1 MTHPRPFDA
10 GTGAPET
17 ERRAPKRAAFAAA
30 LDECR
35 ASLLA
40 PDGDSPESQ
49 RRFMRAFAETVRRLE
64 VPPERFLA
72 AFKKMAINAP
82 TIARL
87 PADERMEA
95 MHRLTTIAIATYY
108 QADGLDGSGEQ
119 SRTR

>member
-1 MTHPRPFDA
+1 MSHPRLDDA
-10 GTGAPET
+10 GTNAPRT
-17 ERRAPKRAAFAAA
+17 ERHAPTRSAFAAA

-40 PDGDSPESQ
+40 PDGDRPEAQ
-49 RRFMRAFAETVRRLE
+49 RRFMRAFAVAVRRLE

-87 PADERMEA
+87 PVDERMDA
-95 MHRLTTIAIATYY
+95 MHRLTTIAIDWYY
-108 QADGLDGSGEQ
+108 QTDGVDNTPNG
-119 SRTR
+119 